1 MIRGENISFEYFR
14 RDVDGEVVE
23 VIPAL
28 DGVSIYIAPEQFV
41 VILGGNGSGKSTLAR
56 HFNGLLTPEEGT
68 VIVDHI
74 HTDNKETIFEI
85 RKRAGMVFQN
95 PENQMVSSIVQED
108 VAFGPENIGIEP
120 KKIRQRV
127 KDVLGNVGLW
137 QKHTASTNQL
147 SGGEK
152 QRVSIAG
159 ILALRPKCI
168 VLDEPTAMLDPKNR
182 KMVMDT
188 LMKLNKEEKITIV
201 LITHYMEEA
210 VLADYIYLMNQ
221 GKIHSQGTPKE
232 IFRDT
237 KALEECKLD
246 VPEIV
251 KISDGLRARG
261 VPVPETIIAEQEL
274 VEWLFVYRGG
284 GRR

>member
-1 MIRGENISFEYFR
+1 MIVGDNISFEYFR

-28 DGVSIYIAPEQFV
+28 DGVSLHIEPGSFV

-56 HFNGLLTPEEGT
+56 HFNALLTSEEGT

-74 HTDNKETIFEI
+74 HTEDKETIFEV

-108 VAFGPENIGIEP
+108 VAFGPENIGLAP
-120 KKIRQRV
+120 KKIRERV
-127 KDVLGNVGLW
+127 KEVLGGVGLW
-137 QKHTASTNQL
+137 TKRGASTNQL

-159 ILALRPKCI
+159 VLALKPKCI
-168 VLDEPTAMLDPKNR
+168 VLDEPTAMLDPQNR
-182 KMVMDT
+182 QMVMET
-188 LMKLNKEEKITIV
+188 LVKLNREEKITIV

-210 VLADYIYLMNQ
+210 VLGDYIYLMNN
-221 GKIHSQGTPKE
+221 GKIHSKGTPTE
-232 IFRDT
+232 IFRDR

-251 KISDGLRARG
+251 RIAEGLRAGG
-261 VPVPETIIAEQEL
+261 VPVPGDVIKEQQL
-274 VEWLFVYRGG
+274 VDWLITYRGG
-284 GRR
+284 ARR